1 MARNAVTRVSGPVSS
16 LAAGSMSAGPHRHGK
31 HVMHF
36 APPRLWSLHVHAF
49 AGPNHRTAIFV
60 SSSSSSDLIISLSSS
75 PESRLV
81 RTRPAG
87 DTLRLRDRQN
97 SQSTAAS
104 SPAHAARA
112 LRPAPSPSSRAVQ
125 ASDPPLPVTCGF
137 EQLPH
142 SSSSTPSCR
151 APRRR
156 CSCSTRCWNWNKTN
170 QQCHCGSDGETSDSD
185 DARGQYQICPRSA
198 TRLLPTSPP
207 SDRRSTPVQVPQ
219 PARKPEHRACTARP
233 QAHSKHQT
241 SHTMALLVLRAPA
254 AVHAASRLLPPQPR
268 RRRRLVAVASAA
280 SSAPSGEVS
289 SQHGGGGGGYGI
301 VGGPNGNAVVPA
313 TKSTVVETT
322 VERVRDPLSV

>member
-104 SPAHAARA
+104 CAPFLSDPMERRTRA
-112 LRPAPSPSSRAVQ
+112 LRHHLQVPSSRAVQ

-156 CSCSTRCWNWNKTN
+156 CSCSTRCWK
-170 QQCHCGSDGETSDSD
+170 
-185 DARGQYQICPRSA
+185 
-198 TRLLPTSPP
+198 
-207 SDRRSTPVQVPQ
+207 
-219 PARKPEHRACTARP
+219 
-233 QAHSKHQT
+233 
-241 SHTMALLVLRAPA
+241 
-254 AVHAASRLLPPQPR
+254 
-268 RRRRLVAVASAA
+268 
-280 SSAPSGEVS
+280 
-289 SQHGGGGGGYGI
+289 
-301 VGGPNGNAVVPA
+301 
-313 TKSTVVETT
+313 
-322 VERVRDPLSV
+322 